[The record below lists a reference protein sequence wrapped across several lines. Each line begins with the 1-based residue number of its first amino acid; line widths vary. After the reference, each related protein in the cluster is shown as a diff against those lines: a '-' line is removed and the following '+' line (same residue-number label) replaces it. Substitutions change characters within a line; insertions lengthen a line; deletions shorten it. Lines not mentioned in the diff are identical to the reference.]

1 MSRLVMPSAV
11 PLVLCLALGCAQT
24 HRPASPPSASADT
37 VRVAGIVLKWIAA
50 DKERNY
56 NRVEPL
62 IRQAAAQHA
71 RIVVTTECFLDG
83 YAIRDKSMPIE
94 QWRSLSEAIPDGT
107 YVRRLRNLARELKI
121 FLVAGLVENAGG
133 ATYNTAMLINP
144 DGAVI
149 GKYHKQNLEHE
160 LVRNTPGSEYPV
172 FQTPFGRLGLIV
184 CADRRDPELVARIAA
199 TGADFIICPSGGMW
213 GPQKN
218 DFHLQDRS
226 RENHLP
232 IVFVHPIEFLVTGP
246 DGAILDRRF
255 AGTKMS
261 LEIEQIA
268 GPEDLHLVALY
279 DLPLRQVASAHA
291 H

>member
-1 MSRLVMPSAV
+1 MSRSVILSAV
-11 PLVLCLALGCAQT
+11 SLLACLASGCAQT
-24 HRPASPPSASADT
+24 HRPTNPPSASADT
-37 VRVAGIVLKWIAA
+37 VRVAGIVLKWVTA
-50 DKERNY
+50 DRERNC

-62 IRQAAAQHA
+62 IREAAARHA
-71 RIVVTTECFLDG
+71 QIVVTTECFLDG

-94 QWRSLSEAIPDGT
+94 QWRSLSETIPDGP
-107 YVRRLRNLARELKI
+107 YVRRLRNLARQLKI
-121 FLVAGLVENAGG
+121 FLVVGLVENVGG
-133 ATYNTAMLINP
+133 ATCNTAILINP

-149 GKYHKQNLEHE
+149 GKYHKHNLEHE

-172 FQTPFGRLGLIV
+172 FQTPFGRLGLII
-184 CADRRDPELVARIAA
+184 CADRRDPELVAKIAA
-199 TGADFIICPSGGMW
+199 NGADFIICPSGGMW
-213 GPQKN
+213 GPEKN
-218 DFHLQDRS
+218 DFYLQDRS

-255 AGTKMS
+255 AGTRMS
-261 LEIEQIA
+261 LEPGQIA

-279 DLPLRQVASAHA
+279 DLPLRQVSSAPA